1 VEAVNRIL
9 TFVQGMIAIWVL
21 VGCASA
27 ISQQSRDQVT
37 LEAAFSDIIKNPQSL
52 AGEVV
57 LLGGKIIATTPHDRG
72 TELVVLQ
79 LPLDVGSRPKTSSQS
94 EGRFLVQAADFMDP
108 AVYAPDRYITLV
120 GKISGVEERPLGQT
134 VYRYPELALIE
145 IKLWPE
151 EVPRSEP
158 RFQFGFGMG
167 TRF

>member
-1 VEAVNRIL
+1 VKRLLIANL
-9 TFVQGMIAIWVL
+9 GLIAIWVL
-21 VGCASA
+21 AGCASA
-27 ISQQSRDQVT
+27 ISQQARDQVT
-37 LEAAFSDIIKNPQSL
+37 LEMAFSDIIKDPQPL
-52 AGEVV
+52 VGEVV
-57 LLGGKIIATTPHDRG
+57 LLGGRLIATTPHDRG

-79 LPLDVGSRPKTSSQS
+79 LPLEMGLRPKSSGQS

-120 GKISGVEERPLGQT
+120 GKINGVEERPLGQT

-145 IKLWPE
+145 IKLWSE
-151 EVPRSEP
+151 EVPHSEP